1 MYMNIYEYIYMYID
15 TCIHIRIDVDTKK
28 CISMNK
34 HYDACIYIRGHD
46 HVDMYTGTDIHI

>member
-1 MYMNIYEYIYMYID
+1 MNIYEYIYMCID
-15 TCIHIRIDVDTKK
+15 TCIHLRIDVDTKK

-34 HYDACIYIRGHD
+34 HYDACICIRGHD